1 MPKKQA
7 PKRRQKRSA
16 RQRRHPRPKSAQPVK
31 IDVDVIEGG
40 AGSDHA
46 TQSGDTQGLS
56 GAQGAAFE
64 SVKELTEEG
73 QYLEA
78 EVVAGVEDAPVADAG
93 PVKTKEVPEDD
104 VPGEYLDV
112 DSRERQS

>member
-1 MPKKQA
+1 MKKKQSPKK
-7 PKRRQKRSA
+7 RQKPKA
-16 RQRRHPRPKSAQPVK
+16 RRHQKARAKSRPRL
-31 IDVDVIEGG
+31 ITGVDLTEDR
-40 AGSDHA
+40 AGSDKS

-56 GAQGAAFE
+56 DDPGATFE

-78 EVVAGVEDAPVADAG
+78 EIVEGVEDARDADAG
-93 PVKTKEVPEDD
+93 PVKTREVPEDD
-104 VPGEYLDV
+104 VPDEYRTG